1 MNPWIRTLEITGLF
15 AVSLFLAP
23 RTSSP
28 AQAQVLDDFEQDATQ
43 QRDSASAT
51 PREGRRRS
59 SGDTFYHH
67 AHHDAGSEE
76 NLASALLLGLGT
88 GFVAGGINSWCRIN
102 PPTDTG
108 SEEDGSARRPPG
120 DPLIP
125 FVRLDGSYQYL
136 DSDMDAWDYRIQ
148 GGYGPIALEYGNARY
163 REKAPE
169 DYMNVRRAAVLYRM
183 SASHLLEIDIGLGA
197 VELDG
202 NSKHRAFCF
211 SLPVLFY
218 PKEYLGVEFRPY
230 WARFNGS
237 RFNEYDVAACVTL
250 YGLGLKAGYR
260 WLVTPDSSLHG
271 PYTGLVFRF

>member
-1 MNPWIRTLEITGLF
+1 MTN
-15 AVSLFLAP
+15 
-23 RTSSP
+23 SP
-28 AQAQVLDDFEQDATQ
+28 VRAQVLDDFEQDATQ
-43 QRDSASAT
+43 QRDSGSDH
-51 PREGRRRS
+51 PGEDRHRS
-59 SGDTFYHH
+59 SGDTSYHR
-67 AHHDAGSEE
+67 AHHNEGSEG
-76 NLASALLLGLGT
+76 NLTSTLLLGLGA
-88 GFVAGGINSWCRIN
+88 GFIAGGSNSWYRVN
-102 PPTDTG
+102 PPTDTR
-108 SEEDGSARRPPG
+108 SEVNGSAPRQPG

-136 DSDMDAWDYRIQ
+136 DSDVDAWDYRIQ
-148 GGYGPIALEYGNARY
+148 VGYGPIALEYGNSRY
-163 REKAPE
+163 HEKAPE

-230 WARFNGS
+230 WAHLNGS
-237 RFNEYDVAACVTL
+237 RFNEYDVAACATL

-260 WLVTPDSSLHG
+260 WLVTPNSSLHG
-271 PYTGLVFRF
+271 PYTGLIFRF